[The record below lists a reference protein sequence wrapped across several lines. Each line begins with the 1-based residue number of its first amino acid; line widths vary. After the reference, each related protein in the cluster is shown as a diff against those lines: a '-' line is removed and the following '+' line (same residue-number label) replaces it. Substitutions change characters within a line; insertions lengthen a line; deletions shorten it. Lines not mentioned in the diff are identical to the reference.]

1 MHIPYCPI
9 GMSARCA
16 MTGRLI
22 VGLMLWSLTCAAAGP
37 TAFRVTSSSFT
48 EGETI
53 PNRFG
58 ADICGGGGTSLQVSW
73 SGVPA
78 TAKSMVV
85 LLIDADGAAGL
96 TVPHW
101 LVYNLLPSRGELR
114 EGEAQGPKAD
124 ITLGTNVSGQ
134 QAYRG
139 MCPPTGDW
147 PHHYYLS
154 VIATD
159 IAPGALKPGLSE
171 PELRAALRGHAL
183 IAQSYFGRYQR

>member
-1 MHIPYCPI
+1 ML
-9 GMSARCA
+9 
-16 MTGRLI
+16 GRLI
-22 VGLMLWSLTCAAAGP
+22 VVLLMLPLSCAAAG
-37 TAFRVTSSSFT
+37 TSGFRVTSRSFS

-53 PNRFG
+53 PNRYG
-58 ADICGGGGTSLQVSW
+58 ADICGGGGISLQVSW
-73 SGVPA
+73 AGAPA

-101 LVYNLLPSRGELR
+101 LVYNLLPSRGGLR
-114 EGEAQGPKAD
+114 EGEAQRPTAD

-159 IAPGALKPGLSE
+159 IASGALKPGLTE
-171 PELRAALRGHAL
+171 AELRAALRGHAL
-183 IAQSYFGRYQR
+183 VAQSYFGRYQR

>member
-1 MHIPYCPI
+1 MTRLLM
-9 GMSARCA
+9 GAMMMS
-16 MTGRLI
+16 
-22 VGLMLWSLTCAAAGP
+22 WLTWAAADPLG
-37 TAFRVTSSSFT
+37 FRVTSSSFT
-48 EGETI
+48 EGDTI
-53 PNRFG
+53 PNRYG
-58 ADICGGGGTSLQVSW
+58 ADICGGGGVSLQVSW
-73 SGVPA
+73 SGTPA
-78 TAKSMVV
+78 AARSMVV

-139 MCPPTGDW
+139 MCPPTGDS

-159 IAPGALKPGLSE
+159 IAPGALKPGLNES
-171 PELRAALRGHAL
+171 ELRTALRGHAL
-183 IAQSYFGRYQR
+183 VAQSYFGRYRR